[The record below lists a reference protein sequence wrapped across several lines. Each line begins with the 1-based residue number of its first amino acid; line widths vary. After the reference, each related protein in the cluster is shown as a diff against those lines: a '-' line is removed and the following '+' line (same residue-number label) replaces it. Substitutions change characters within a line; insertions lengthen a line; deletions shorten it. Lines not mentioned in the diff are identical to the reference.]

1 MRDFARKLAT
11 RIRPSMALPGEAEA
25 QVAAMKNILHTAI
38 ARKKNIDPRKLLAW
52 LESGQDFSEVSEA
65 PPPEIPVLLDKIQPQ
80 EKDSPI
86 VLTDEEIREVSAVAE
101 LRQNIFVS
109 DYSAQRIV
117 AVRKYTEAIQK
128 LVLLV
133 NGYEY
138 PENFNYWKTKPHPRS
153 SAGSLKILTP
163 KLKEIKMQNALKV
176 IEVSGEDVSTE
187 METEIES
194 TNDSWEPE
202 EEIQEPKTSSPKEP
216 KAIFVSVQEIN
227 SASMMVASLE
237 RSRLDPHRK
246 EVEVLENNIATMLS
260 KLLEEREKL
269 ARKKQ
274 VLKLSAKAFSK
285 VTAKLDKLTRGD
297 ITFDEFVLKLH
308 S

>member
-11 RIRPSMALPGEAEA
+11 TIRPSMALPGEAEA

-65 PPPEIPVLLDKIQPQ
+65 PPPEIPVLLEKVQPQ

-86 VLTDEEIREVSAVAE
+86 VLTDEEIRDISAIAE

-138 PENFNYWKTKPHPRS
+138 PENFNYWKTKP
-153 SAGSLKILTP
+153 T
-163 KLKEIKMQNALKV
+163 Q
-176 IEVSGEDVSTE
+176 EV
-187 METEIES
+187 
-194 TNDSWEPE
+194 
-202 EEIQEPKTSSPKEP
+202 
-216 KAIFVSVQEIN
+216 
-227 SASMMVASLE
+227 
-237 RSRLDPHRK
+237 
-246 EVEVLENNIATMLS
+246 VLEA
-260 KLLEEREKL
+260 
-269 ARKKQ
+269 
-274 VLKLSAKAFSK
+274 
-285 VTAKLDKLTRGD
+285 
-297 ITFDEFVLKLH
+297 
-308 S
+308 